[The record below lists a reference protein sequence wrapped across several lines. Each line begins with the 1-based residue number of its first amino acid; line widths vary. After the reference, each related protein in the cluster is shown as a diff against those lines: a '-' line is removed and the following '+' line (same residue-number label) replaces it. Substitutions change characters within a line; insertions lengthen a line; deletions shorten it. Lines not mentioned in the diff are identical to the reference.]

1 LRLLK
6 EKRVDVALVH
16 APEAERK
23 AVAEGWAANRIL
35 FGSNEFYIVGP
46 KDDPARISTAES
58 AADAFARVARAKAKF
73 LSRGDNS
80 GTHKK
85 EMSVWRMCGVEPS
98 DDWYIVTGDFM
109 LATLRKANE
118 VQGYFMTDSST
129 WVASKKDLDKL
140 AVLFRGDP
148 MLVNVYHG
156 LCRPKDGSP
165 EQKHAEQFLRFL
177 GTDKA
182 QQVLRS
188 FGVDRYGE
196 SMYHDAEYATR
207 FDH

>member
-1 LRLLK
+1 
-6 EKRVDVALVH
+6 
-16 APEAERK
+16 
-23 AVAEGWAANRIL
+23 
-35 FGSNEFYIVGP
+35 
-46 KDDPARISTAES
+46 
-58 AADAFARVARAKAKF
+58 
-73 LSRGDNS
+73 
-80 GTHKK
+80 
-85 EMSVWRMCGVEPS
+85 
-98 DDWYIVTGDFM
+98 
-109 LATLRKANE
+109 
-118 VQGYFMTDSST
+118 MTDSST

-140 AVLFRGDP
+140 TVLFRGDP

-165 EQKHAEQFLRFL
+165 EQEHAEQFLWFL